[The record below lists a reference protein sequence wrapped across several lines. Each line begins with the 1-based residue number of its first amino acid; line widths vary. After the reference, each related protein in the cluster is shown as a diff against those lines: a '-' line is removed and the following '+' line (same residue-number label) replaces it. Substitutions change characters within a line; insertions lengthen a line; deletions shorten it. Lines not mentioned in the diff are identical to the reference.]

1 MTATFFD
8 GVTITVEAALSAS
21 TGTYGA
27 WDSGLWDTATWGP
40 DVLWTDIT
48 AYVRTIKADRAFS
61 RGVQAWSAGTAQLV
75 LDNRD
80 GRFSPDN
87 LSGPYVTA
95 GVTQV
100 RPWRPVRI
108 RATYSGTTY
117 YLYTGYALDW
127 VESWAGPA
135 RTGKG
140 DAICT
145 VPCTDELGHLAG
157 FDGLAQTPAGA
168 GETSG
173 ARIHRVLNN
182 AGHTGTRSIDVG
194 RTTVQDT
201 TLAANT
207 VTELKL
213 VADSEGGALWIDADG
228 TVVFEDQYSLLE
240 DTDSNAVQATFGD
253 GGGSELPYANARPGY
268 AADLV
273 KNIASYARVGGT
285 AQTAADATSR
295 ALYGDLRDTRTDL
308 VCETDAQCLALAT
321 FFIEQRKQP
330 EKRIEQIVVK
340 PRRLPASL
348 FPQVLARKPRDLI
361 RVVRRPPG
369 GHTMTRDC
377 HIAGIHHSI
386 DKSKG
391 DWTTTYDLWSAT
403 VFQQY
408 GSSRFDVAQWDTAAW
423 FF

>member
-8 GVTITVEAALSAS
+8 GVHVIVEAALSAS

-201 TLAANT
+201 KAARC
-207 VTELKL
+207 
-213 VADSEGGALWIDADG
+213 
-228 TVVFEDQYSLLE
+228 
-240 DTDSNAVQATFGD
+240 
-253 GGGSELPYANARPGY
+253 GSTPTARWC
-268 AADLV
+268 
-273 KNIASYARVGGT
+273 SR
-285 AQTAADATSR
+285 TSTR
-295 ALYGDLRDTRTDL
+295 CWRTPTRT
-308 VCETDAQCLALAT
+308 
-321 FFIEQRKQP
+321 R
-330 EKRIEQIVVK
+330 
-340 PRRLPASL
+340 S
-348 FPQVLARKPRDLI
+348 
-361 RVVRRPPG
+361 RRPSVTAEGRNCRTP
-369 GHTMTRDC
+369 TRDP
-377 HIAGIHHSI
+377 
-386 DKSKG
+386 
-391 DWTTTYDLWSAT
+391 AT
-403 VFQQY
+403 P
-408 GSSRFDVAQWDTAAW
+408 RTW
-423 FF
+423 